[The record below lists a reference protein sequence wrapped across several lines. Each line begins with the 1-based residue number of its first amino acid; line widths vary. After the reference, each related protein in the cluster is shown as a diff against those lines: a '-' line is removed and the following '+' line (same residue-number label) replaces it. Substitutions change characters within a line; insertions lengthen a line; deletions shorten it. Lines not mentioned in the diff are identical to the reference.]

1 VKDTIGGWL
10 SLFRIIGE
18 IKNSCNESE
27 YNLRSALD
35 KVSEISQYVESLETD
50 LTHKYNLEP
59 TPKDTSND

>member
-1 VKDTIGGWL
+1 MKDTIGGWL

-35 KVSEISQYVESLETD
+35 KVSELSQHVKSLETD
-50 LTHKYNLEP
+50 LTHKYNLES